1 MEKKQYLTAEEA
13 AAALGVSRATLYA
26 YVSRGLVRSE
36 PAAEGSR
43 RHRYRAADVRRLLQ
57 RKEQRRDPAA
67 AAQAAL
73 HFGAPVLES
82 AITLIDDGRL
92 YYRGR
97 DALRL
102 ARERSVEEVAGLIWT
117 GELDARPLAEVEP
130 PPLPP
135 LEKTDLPPIER
146 FQALLPL
153 AAAGD
158 LAAFDLRP
166 PAIVSAGARIVWL
179 LVQAVSPTEGM
190 PEGEGLVET
199 LQRAWGLPAGAGP
212 LLNAALILCA
222 DHELNVSSFTARCV
236 ASAGGTPYGVVQAG
250 LAALR
255 GSRHGGHTE
264 RVEALLREVRAP
276 AQAPDAIAAR
286 LQRGEPIPGFGHRLY
301 PKGDPRGRLLLEIAR
316 HLRSHSPALALAAA
330 VVEAAGDLLQE
341 RPTVDFG
348 LVAAASAL
356 GLPSGSALALFAIGR
371 TIGWIGHALEQ
382 IEAGTIIRPR
392 ARYVGRLP

>member
-1 MEKKQYLTAEEA
+1 MKEKQYLMAEEA
-13 AAALGVSRATLYA
+13 AERLGVSRATLYA

-36 PAAEGSR
+36 PAAKGSR
-43 RHRYRAADVRRLLQ
+43 RHRYRAEDVRRLQ
-57 RKEQRRDPAA
+57 RRKEQRLDPEA
-67 AAQAAL
+67 AAQDAL

-97 DALRL
+97 DVLGL
-102 ARERSVEEVAGLIWT
+102 AQERSAEEVAGLIWT
-117 GELDARPLAEVEP
+117 GNLDAGPLTQVERPPVPHVARP
-130 PPLPP
+130 
-135 LEKTDLPPIER
+135 DLSVVER
-146 FQALLPL
+146 FQVVLPL

-158 LAAFDLRP
+158 LAAFDLRS
-166 PAIVSAGARIVWL
+166 PAVVSAAGRILWL
-179 LVQAVSPTEGM
+179 LVQAAGSGEGM
-190 PEGEGLVET
+190 AGDGLVEV
-199 LQRAWGLPAGAGP
+199 LRHSWSLPDDAVP

-264 RVEALLREVRAP
+264 RVEALLREVGEP
-276 AQAPDAIAAR
+276 EQAPTALAAR
-286 LQRGEPIPGFGHRLY
+286 LQRGEPVPGFGHRLY
-301 PKGDPRGRLLLEIAR
+301 PDGDPRGRLLLEMAR
-316 HLRSHSPALALAAA
+316 GRRPRSPAVALATAVAA
-330 VVEAAGDLLQE
+330 AAKDLLGQ

-348 LVAAASAL
+348 LVAAAGAL

-382 IEAGTIIRPR
+382 IEAGTMIRPR

>member
-13 AAALGVSRATLYA
+13 AETLGVSRATLYA
-26 YVSRGLVRSE
+26 YVSRGLIRSE

-43 RHRYRAADVRRLLQ
+43 RHRYRAADVRRLLR

-67 AAQAAL
+67 AAQDAL

-92 YYRGR
+92 YYRGQ
-97 DALRL
+97 DALHL
-102 ARERSVEEVAGLIWT
+102 AQERSVEEVAGLIWT
-117 GELDARPLAEVEP
+117 GELDARPLHGVDQP
-130 PPLPP
+130 PPPS
-135 LEKTDLPPIER
+135 LERPDLATVDR

-166 PAIVSAGARIVWL
+166 AAIVSAGARILWL
-179 LVQAVSPTEGM
+179 LVQAVSPAEAK
-190 PEGEGLVET
+190 PKGEGLVET
-199 LQRAWGLPAGAGP
+199 LQHAWELPADAGP

-264 RVEALLREVRAP
+264 RVEALLREVGAP
-276 AQAPDAIAAR
+276 AQAPAALAAR
-286 LQRGEPIPGFGHRLY
+286 LQRGEAIPGFGHRLY
-301 PKGDPRGRLLLEIAR
+301 PEGDPRGRLLLRMAR
-316 HLRSHSPALALAAA
+316 DLRPELPAVALSAA
-330 VVEAAGDLLQE
+330 VAEAAGELLSK

-348 LVAAASAL
+348 LVAAAGAL
-356 GLPSGSALALFAIGR
+356 GCPSGSALALFAIGR
-371 TIGWIGHALEQ
+371 TIGWLGHALEQ
-382 IEAGTIIRPR
+382 IDAGTMIRPR
-392 ARYVGRLP
+392 ARYTGPLP